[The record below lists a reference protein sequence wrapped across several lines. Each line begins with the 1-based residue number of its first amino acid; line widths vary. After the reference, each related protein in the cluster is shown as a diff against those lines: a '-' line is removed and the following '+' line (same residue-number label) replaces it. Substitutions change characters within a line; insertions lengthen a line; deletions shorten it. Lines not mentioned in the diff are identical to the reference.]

1 MATPSGS
8 NPLPM
13 ADKLEAKGGNGG
25 KIWDD
30 GVHEGVS
37 QIYIQEGST
46 GGIASIKFDYVKN
59 GQPKAGSTHGNS
71 YQNFTEWF
79 DLNHTCD
86 EHILSVKCYYDEGEI
101 QGLVI
106 KTNIRTSA
114 YMGYN
119 IGTTFTLEVKGK
131 KIVGFHGS
139 FDKNLTSLGA
149 YFAPLSPAK

>member
-1 MATPSGS
+1 MSTPSGS

-13 ADKLEAKGGNGG
+13 ADKLEAKGR
-25 KIWDD
+25 
-30 GVHEGVS
+30 
-37 QIYIQEGST
+37 
-46 GGIASIKFDYVKN
+46 IASIKFDYVKN
-59 GQPKAGSTHGNS
+59 GQPKAGSTHGVS
-71 YQNFTEWF
+71 YHNFTEWF

-86 EHILSVKCYYDEGEI
+86 EHILSVKCYYDDGEI